1 MSRVLRELKKGE
13 LTLKDMSS
21 LREGDAA
28 KVQAEKPNAILC
40 DYSLQHVVSMHW
52 GKDLAEP
59 HRDLRPFQLRIDDKK
74 FLLSWGELKDIEY
87 QGFFRREYPAP
98 KQFRLQYYDGRK
110 IMLDTGLNDDAQRD
124 MIFRLYGDGFEVFLD
139 WYQILRAGRFI

>member
-1 MSRVLRELKKGE
+1 MTRLRDMKKGE
-13 LTLKDMSS
+13 ITLKDMSA
-21 LREGDAA
+21 LREGDNAR
-28 KVQAEKPNAILC
+28 VQSEKPNAILC

-74 FLLSWGELKDIEY
+74 FLLSWGEVKDIEY